1 MVRLARERNYS
12 PTPSNP
18 SLGIVVNVAL
28 IVVVGV
34 IVVLVVVTVVVIVI
48 WYGVIVSIELLP
60 DSEGDE

>member
-1 MVRLARERNYS
+1 M
-12 PTPSNP
+12 
-18 SLGIVVNVAL
+18 GIVVNVAL